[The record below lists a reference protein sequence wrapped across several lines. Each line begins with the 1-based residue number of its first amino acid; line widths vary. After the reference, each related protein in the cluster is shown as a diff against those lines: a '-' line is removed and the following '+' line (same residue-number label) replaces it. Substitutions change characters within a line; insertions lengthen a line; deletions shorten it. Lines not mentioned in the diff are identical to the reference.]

1 MPENVEKTRARK
13 QRYNQKQIETKGL
26 DAVKK
31 QKRLYMQAYR
41 NKKKEEAKQAK
52 MKAEEASKPPAP
64 PKKRSFENLR
74 KVVAD
79 VMAKRAQASRPAYES
94 QLPDIPELMRTTAR
108 MPVPPA
114 PPAPMVSPPPAL
126 AVPIVA
132 VKKGRGRPR
141 KVVMT
146 TPAVEVPQAPKRG
159 RGRPRKQP
167 LTNTEQ
173 KMENIIIN
181 KL

>member
-1 MPENVEKTRARK
+1 MPENIEKTRARK
-13 QRYNQKQIETKGL
+13 QRYNQRQIETKGL
-26 DAVKK
+26 DAVKE

-52 MKAEEASKPPAP
+52 MKAEEASKPPAQ

-108 MPVPPA
+108 TPVPP
-114 PPAPMVSPPPAL
+114 PPMVSPPPAL

-132 VKKGRGRPR
+132 VKRGRGRPR

-146 TPAVEVPQAPKRG
+146 TPAMEVPQAPKRG

>member
-13 QRYNQKQIETKGL
+13 QRYNQRQIETKGEE
-26 DAVKK
+26 AVKK

-52 MKAEEASKPPAP
+52 MKAEQEAKPKPAVAT
-64 PKKRSFENLR
+64 KKRSFENLR

-79 VMAKRAQASRPAYES
+79 TFAKRAQASRPAYES
-94 QLPDIPELMRTTAR
+94 QLPDIPELMRTTTR
-108 MPVPPA
+108 MPPP
-114 PPAPMVSPPPAL
+114 PPPPAL

-132 VKKGRGRPR
+132 VKRGRGRPR

-159 RGRPRKQP
+159 RGRPRKLP

>member
-1 MPENVEKTRARK
+1 
-13 QRYNQKQIETKGL
+13 
-26 DAVKK
+26 
-31 QKRLYMQAYR
+31 MQAYR

-52 MKAEEASKPPAP
+52 MKAEQEAKPKPAVAS
-64 PKKRSFENLR
+64 KKRSFENLR

-79 VMAKRAQASRPAYES
+79 TFAKRAQASRPAYES
-94 QLPDIPELMRTTAR
+94 QLPDIPELMRPTTR
-108 MPVPPA
+108 MPPPPP
-114 PPAPMVSPPPAL
+114 PPAPMVTSPPAL

-132 VKKGRGRPR
+132 VKRGRGRPR

-159 RGRPRKQP
+159 RGRPRKLP

>member
-13 QRYNQKQIETKGL
+13 QRYNQRQIETKGL

-52 MKAEEASKPPAP
+52 MKAEQEAKPKPAVAT
-64 PKKRSFENLR
+64 KKRSFENLR

-79 VMAKRAQASRPAYES
+79 TFAKRAQASRPAYES
-94 QLPDIPELMRTTAR
+94 QLPDIPELMRTTAK
-108 MPVPPA
+108 MPPP
-114 PPAPMVSPPPAL
+114 PPPPPPAL

-132 VKKGRGRPR
+132 VKRGRGRPR

-159 RGRPRKQP
+159 RGRPRKLP

>member
-13 QRYNQKQIETKGL
+13 QRYNQRQIETKGL
-26 DAVKK
+26 DAVKE

-52 MKAEEASKPPAP
+52 MKAEQEAKPKPAVA

-79 VMAKRAQASRPAYES
+79 TFAKRAQASRPAYES
-94 QLPDIPELMRTTAR
+94 QLPDIPELMRTTTR
-108 MPVPPA
+108 MPPP
-114 PPAPMVSPPPAL
+114 PPPPAL

-132 VKKGRGRPR
+132 VKRGRGRPR

-159 RGRPRKQP
+159 RGRPRKLP